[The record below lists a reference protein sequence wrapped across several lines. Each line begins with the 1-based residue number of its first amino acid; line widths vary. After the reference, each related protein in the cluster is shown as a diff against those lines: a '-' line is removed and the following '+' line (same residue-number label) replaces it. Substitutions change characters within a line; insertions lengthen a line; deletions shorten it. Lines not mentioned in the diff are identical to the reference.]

1 MVDHDGSMM
10 ESDTTSYEIGFGL
23 ISPDI
28 KFDESMSDQIRYHM
42 DQIGWDVG
50 SGRVGPGQISH
61 RVGSD
66 RIG

>member
-1 MVDHDGSMM
+1 MLEYDGSMM
-10 ESDTTSYEIGFGL
+10 GSDTTSDQIGFGL
-23 ISPDI
+23 IKPDI
-28 KFDESMSDQIRYHM
+28 KFDESMSDQIIYHM

>member
-1 MVDHDGSMM
+1 MVDYDGSLM
-10 ESDTTSYEIGFGL
+10 ESDTTSDQLGCGL
-23 ISPDI
+23 IRPDI
-28 KFDESMSDQIRYHM
+28 KFDEPMSDQIRYHM
-42 DQIGWDVG
+42 EQIGWDVG